1 MVALSS
7 FRRQFGNPVCVHRPR
22 SRTPCP
28 QARPEEREIVGG
40 RPQRWCAEVM
50 DVKADKASDS
60 TDLASVNEVRLVG
73 RVSRDPEQRVLPS
86 GDEMWTFLLVVP
98 RPPGG
103 RSKQSVDAID
113 CVVWGGRVRASV
125 SGWAAD
131 DVVEVSGPLRKRFYQ
146 GGSGAAS
153 RVEVEV
159 TAGRV
164 VRRAATRRAATG

>member
-1 MVALSS
+1 MKT
-7 FRRQFGNPVCVHRPR
+7 GKEP
-22 SRTPCP
+22 
-28 QARPEEREIVGG
+28 
-40 RPQRWCAEVM
+40 
-50 DVKADKASDS
+50 DK
-60 TDLASVNEVRLVG
+60 TDETTIAVNEVRLQG
-73 RVSRDPEQRVLPS
+73 RVSRDPERRTLPS

-103 RSKQSVDAID
+103 RSRQSVDAID

-125 SGWAAD
+125 AGWAAD

-159 TAGRV
+159 TAGRMV
-164 VRRAATRRAATG
+164 KRATARREASA

>member
-1 MVALSS
+1 MKTG
-7 FRRQFGNPVCVHRPR
+7 QEP
-22 SRTPCP
+22 
-28 QARPEEREIVGG
+28 
-40 RPQRWCAEVM
+40 
-50 DVKADKASDS
+50 DK
-60 TDLASVNEVRLVG
+60 TDDTMSVVNEVRLQG
-73 RVSRDPEQRVLPS
+73 RLSRDPESRTLPS

-103 RSKQSVDAID
+103 RSRQSVDAID

-125 SGWAAD
+125 AGWAAD

-159 TAGRV
+159 TAGRMV
-164 VRRAATRRAATG
+164 KRAAGRREASA

>member
-1 MVALSS
+1 MKT
-7 FRRQFGNPVCVHRPR
+7 GKEP
-22 SRTPCP
+22 
-28 QARPEEREIVGG
+28 
-40 RPQRWCAEVM
+40 
-50 DVKADKASDS
+50 DK
-60 TDLASVNEVRLVG
+60 TDETTIAVNEVRLQG
-73 RVSRDPEQRVLPS
+73 RVSRDPECRTLPS

-103 RSKQSVDAID
+103 RSRQSVDAID

-125 SGWAAD
+125 AGWAAD

-159 TAGRV
+159 TAGRMV
-164 VRRAATRRAATG
+164 KRATARREASA

>member
-1 MVALSS
+1 M
-7 FRRQFGNPVCVHRPR
+7 G
-22 SRTPCP
+22 
-28 QARPEEREIVGG
+28 
-40 RPQRWCAEVM
+40 M
-50 DVKADKASDS
+50 KADKGSDS
-60 TDLASVNEVRLVG
+60 TDRASGSVNEVRLVG
-73 RVSRDPEQRVLPS
+73 RVSRDPERRLLPS

-125 SGWAAD
+125 ASWAAD
-131 DVVEVSGPLRKRFYQ
+131 DVVEISGPLRKRFYR

-159 TAGRV
+159 TAGRM
-164 VRRAATRRAATG
+164 VRRATRRAATG

>member
-1 MVALSS
+1 MKTG
-7 FRRQFGNPVCVHRPR
+7 QEP
-22 SRTPCP
+22 
-28 QARPEEREIVGG
+28 
-40 RPQRWCAEVM
+40 
-50 DVKADKASDS
+50 DK
-60 TDLASVNEVRLVG
+60 TDDTMSVVNEVRLQG
-73 RVSRDPEQRVLPS
+73 RLSRDPESRTLPS

-103 RSKQSVDAID
+103 RSRQSVDAID

-125 SGWAAD
+125 AGWAAD

-159 TAGRV
+159 TAGRMV
-164 VRRAATRRAATG
+164 KRAAARREASA